1 MTPKTRAEL
10 ALIAITIIW
19 GSTFVL
25 VKGALGD
32 VSTILFLTLRF
43 GLAALVLA
51 AVYRKSLRRSG
62 LLPGVAAGCL
72 LFVAYWFQT
81 SGLTLTTASKSAFLT
96 GLSIPMVP
104 LLGSLVYKIRPR
116 LFEAVGIVI
125 ATVGMAL
132 MTLPS
137 SGFAMNRGDVLSIF
151 CAIAFAMHIVLVS
164 HYTPMMGFE
173 TIAVTQIA
181 AAALLGVLTFRL
193 AGPVRFHA
201 TPRVLIAVVVTGLL
215 GTAVAFTTM
224 AWAQQYTTATRS
236 ALIFALEPVVAWITS
251 YALFG
256 ETLSFRGQAGAGLIL
271 AGVLMVELKR
281 SVSVT
286 DTPEPTSL

>member
-1 MTPKTRAEL
+1 MAPKARAEL
-10 ALIAITIIW
+10 ALVAITIFW

-25 VKGALGD
+25 VKDALTD
-32 VSTILFLTLRF
+32 VSTILFLALRF

-51 AVYRKSLRRSG
+51 AVYRKSLRRNG
-62 LLPGVAAGCL
+62 LWPGVAAGCL

-81 SGLTLTTASKSAFLT
+81 TGLRLTTASKSAFLT

-104 LLGSLVYKIRPR
+104 LLGSLVYKVRPR

-125 ATVGMAL
+125 ATIGMAL
-132 MTLPS
+132 MTMPS
-137 SGFAMNRGDVLSIF
+137 SGFAINRGDVLSIF

-164 HYTPMMGFE
+164 HYTPMTGFE
-173 TIAVTQIA
+173 TIAFTQIA
-181 AAALLGVLTFRL
+181 VAALLGILTFRF
-193 AGPVRFHA
+193 AEPVRFHGSS
-201 TPRVLIAVVVTGLL
+201 RVVVAVVVTGLL
-215 GTAVAFTTM
+215 ATAVAFTTM

-256 ETLSFRGQAGAGLIL
+256 ETLSFRGQTGAGLIL

-281 SVSVT
+281 GGSVT
-286 DTPEPTSL
+286 DKPEPTSL